1 MQIAVVPMLGRSDP
15 AFQREFFPQSATHVL
30 ETAIAT
36 VAEIDVSA
44 LPVPK
49 GEEDEEHFIP
59 VKEQE
64 GETAVPAAPKGEEE
78 HGGTWFPYASD
89 NGGGHDTPPSSVD
102 EAVATALRELNPA
115 QRGLTIA
122 PKKGAAILFFN
133 HRPDGSVDHLAVHA
147 GLPVLNGEK
156 WAANF
161 WYGPM
166 GNNPE

>member
-1 MQIAVVPMLGRSDP
+1 MTALGSSP
-15 AFQREFFPQSATHVL
+15 VCSQPLSIHQSRH
-30 ETAIAT
+30 EGRRRR
-36 VAEIDVSA
+36 
-44 LPVPK
+44 
-49 GEEDEEHFIP
+49 GEED
-59 VKEQE
+59 
-64 GETAVPAAPKGEEE
+64 
-78 HGGTWFPYASD
+78 GGTWFPYASD